1 MPETGFR
8 ELGISDAALLSY
20 HSGTTTPCLSLSVPV
35 PLEELNSYRRAVLS
49 PCVPPCRPLSMKEND
64 YEQRRSQVRV
74 LPSAL
79 RESRDLRTRRT
90 RVAVR
95 RATHGTLAHVLEARG
110 PRPAAPPSSLGRA
123 PPVGC
128 PG

>member
-1 MPETGFR
+1 MPDTGFR

-49 PCVPPCRPLSMKEND
+49 PCVPSCRTLSMKEND

-74 LPSAL
+74 LPSAPL
-79 RESRDLRTRRT
+79 KIPQITLY
-90 RVAVR
+90 RVFSAQTIASPTVS
-95 RATHGTLAHVLEARG
+95 VL
-110 PRPAAPPSSLGRA
+110 SS
-123 PPVGC
+123 P
-128 PG
+128 